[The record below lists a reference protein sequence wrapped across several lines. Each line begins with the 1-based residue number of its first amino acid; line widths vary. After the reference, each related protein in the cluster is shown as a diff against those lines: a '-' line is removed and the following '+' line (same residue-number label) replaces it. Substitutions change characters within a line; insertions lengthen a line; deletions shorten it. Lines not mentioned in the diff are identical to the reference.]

1 MTAATTIYL
10 DHAATTPCRPE
21 VIAALVPD
29 LGEHFGNPSGIYG
42 LSRASRAALDA
53 ARADV
58 AAVLHCR
65 PSEVIFTSGGTESDN
80 LALRGVATAARRAG
94 RGNHIVISAIEHHA
108 ILHAADELE
117 AQGFAVTR
125 VRVDG
130 TGQVTPEAVA
140 AALRPDTC
148 LVSTMLANN
157 EVGTINPIAAIAALA
172 HARSIPIHTDAVQA
186 PGALNLEV
194 EALGVDLLSLSGH
207 KFYGPKGVGVLYVRQ
222 GLAFVPQQQ
231 GGGQEAGRR
240 AGTENLAGIV
250 GLAAALTLAEAERPE
265 VSARLAAQRD
275 RLAQGLIAAIPDLII
290 NGHPVDRLPGT
301 LHLNLPGV
309 DGEALLYGLD
319 ARGIACSAASA
330 CSAGSTAASHVLTAI
345 GIDTINSGASLRLTL
360 GRTTTA
366 DEIDHVIAVLPRFVA
381 SLRGTL
387 ALAG

>member
-1 MTAATTIYL
+1 MTAATSIYL

-21 VIAALVPD
+21 VITALVPY
-29 LGEHFGNPSGIYG
+29 LGEHFGNASGVYG

-58 AAVLHCR
+58 ATVLNCR
-65 PSEVIFTSGGTESDN
+65 PDEVIFTSGGTESDN
-80 LALRGVATAARRAG
+80 LALRGVATAARRSG
-94 RGNHIVISAIEHHA
+94 RGDHIVISAIEHHA

-125 VRVDG
+125 VGVDN

-148 LVSTMLANN
+148 LISIMLANN

-172 HARSIPIHTDAVQA
+172 HARGIPVHTDAVQA
-186 PGALNLEV
+186 PGALSLDV

-207 KFYGPKGVGVLYVRQ
+207 KFYGPKGVGVLYVRR
-222 GLAFVPQQQ
+222 GIAFVPQQQ
-231 GGGQEAGRR
+231 GGGQEGGRR
-240 AGTENLAGIV
+240 AGTENIAGIV
-250 GLAAALTLAEAERPE
+250 GLATALALAEAERPE
-265 VSARLAAQRD
+265 VSARLTALRD
-275 RLAQGLIAAIPDLII
+275 RLANGLAAAIPGLII
-290 NGHPVDRLPGT
+290 NGHPVDHLPGT

-309 DGEALLYGLD
+309 DGESLLYGLD

-330 CSAGSTAASHVLTAI
+330 SHVLTAI
-345 GIDTINSGASLRLTL
+345 GVDTVKSGASLRLTL

-387 ALAG
+387 VLAR